1 MNEARIE
8 RLQELDHLFRKL
20 VRKFVKE
27 RDKIT
32 IDGISLPGLMIMRK
46 VLYAGEQRLSDLA
59 EELDLSS
66 GAITAQCDKLEASGY
81 AERTRYKEDRRTI
94 YLNITEQGKAFLDR
108 YHMVGQINI
117 DVTFN
122 DLSDDEVMQ
131 QLHIIRKLI
140 ANVEGMSEK
149 IMTAIREYEDTS
161 SGKRSSEQPIETAE
175 AHNELTAKQANE
187 QRKQDNPKNPESTL
201 DQEDAEQFRAK
212 EVQSQANE
220 VQRKHYLSY

>member
-1 MNEARIE
+1 MNEASIE
-8 RLQELDHLFRKL
+8 RLHELDHLFRKL

-32 IDGISLPGLMIMRK
+32 IEGISLPGLMIMRK
-46 VLYAGEQRLSDLA
+46 VLLAGEQRLSDLA

-108 YHMVGQINI
+108 HHMIGQINI
-117 DVTFN
+117 DVIFN
-122 DLSDDEVMQ
+122 GLSEDEVIH

-140 ANVEGMSEK
+140 ENVEGMSDK
-149 IMTAIREYEDTS
+149 ILSA
-161 SGKRSSEQPIETAE
+161 
-175 AHNELTAKQANE
+175 
-187 QRKQDNPKNPESTL
+187 
-201 DQEDAEQFRAK
+201 AK
-212 EVQSQANE
+212 EDEDVGAAKEAQRQAKETKRN
-220 VQRKHYLSY
+220 HYLSY